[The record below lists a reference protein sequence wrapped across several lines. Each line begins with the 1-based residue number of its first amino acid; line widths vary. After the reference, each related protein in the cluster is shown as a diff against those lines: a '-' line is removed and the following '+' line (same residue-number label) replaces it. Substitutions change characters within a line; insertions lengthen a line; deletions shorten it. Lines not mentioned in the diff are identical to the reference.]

1 MKTEQDLMQ
10 KLAVSKKIME
20 MTDNIKGTQGIGH
33 RNINIPNVETFDAP
47 DVKYNIPQ
55 DLIQQESNQ
64 NRVSH
69 DPTKPLDENRI
80 MNSKLP
86 DEIKRLMIEQPI
98 VQPSS
103 IGGSAEISEEVIQG
117 AQRLMNLGV
126 NKITDLPKT
135 NKTPQNTKINITESS
150 NSNVNISEIKN
161 IIRDVVRDTV
171 RDVVRE
177 ELKDAGMLVE
187 STQNSNEIIQFK
199 VGQHL
204 FVGKVTKIKKLQK

>member
-1 MKTEQDLMQ
+1 MTKENDLMQ
-10 KLAVSKKIME
+10 RLAVSKKIME
-20 MTDNIKGTQGIGH
+20 KHGEIKRGDSRPMTSS
-33 RNINIPNVETFDAP
+33 VEEYQPVNAT
-47 DVKYNIPQ
+47 YNLPEEF
-55 DLIQQESNQ
+55 LTENS
-64 NRVSH
+64 SPKSYH
-69 DPTKPLDENRI
+69 DPSQPLEKEKI

-103 IGGSAEISEEVIQG
+103 MGGGTVLSNEVIEGAARLMKKDKISEIPQTQ
-117 AQRLMNLGV
+117 APKQ
-126 NKITDLPKT
+126 KITETHTSP
-135 NKTPQNTKINITESS
+135 NINI
-150 NSNVNISEIKN
+150 NEIKN

-187 STQNSNEIIQFK
+187 STQNTNETIQFK

-204 FVGKVTKIKKLQK
+204 FIGKVTKIKKIEQ